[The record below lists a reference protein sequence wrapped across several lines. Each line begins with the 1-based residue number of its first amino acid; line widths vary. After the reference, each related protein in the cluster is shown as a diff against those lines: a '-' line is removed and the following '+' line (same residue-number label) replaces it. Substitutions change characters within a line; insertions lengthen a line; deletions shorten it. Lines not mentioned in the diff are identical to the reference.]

1 LETRQ
6 HLLDNFMSQFVALN
20 GNNIMINLYVLVE
33 VKDGQIMDLHTEKVW
48 PLFYPI
54 LVEILH
60 TICLYNIKFI
70 DILAFQHN

>member
-1 LETRQ
+1 
-6 HLLDNFMSQFVALN
+6 
-20 GNNIMINLYVLVE
+20 MINLYVLVE